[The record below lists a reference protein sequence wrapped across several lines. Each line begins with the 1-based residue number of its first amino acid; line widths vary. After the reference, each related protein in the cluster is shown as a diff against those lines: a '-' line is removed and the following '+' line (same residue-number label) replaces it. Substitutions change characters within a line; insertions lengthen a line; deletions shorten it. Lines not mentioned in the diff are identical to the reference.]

1 MTSLMTNR
9 PTGSYVID
17 YLTLMSHN
25 KQVLVVHF
33 FRHGAQLLTIQQLV
47 QLFNARIVKTLLR
60 GKGRYSSS
68 YGNPISEL
76 WDVTC
81 RMRLSVT
88 CHPTQVNAPR
98 LTPAMQAGTRF
109 TYPRGL
115 EG

>member
-68 YGNPISEL
+68 WEPHL
-76 WDVTC
+76 
-81 RMRLSVT
+81 R
-88 CHPTQVNAPR
+88 
-98 LTPAMQAGTRF
+98 AMGRHLPYEA
-109 TYPRGL
+109 
-115 EG
+115 